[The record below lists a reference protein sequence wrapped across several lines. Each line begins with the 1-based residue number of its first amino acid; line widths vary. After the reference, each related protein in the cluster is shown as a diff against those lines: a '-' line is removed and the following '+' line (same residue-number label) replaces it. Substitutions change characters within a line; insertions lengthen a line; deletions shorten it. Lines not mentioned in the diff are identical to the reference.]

1 MSAGIRPLAEVT
13 QQAREILI
21 REIGVVDTLRF
32 LSQFR
37 AGHGDYTKERGQWL
51 DDLSLDEIVT
61 EMKASRRKKRRTN
74 G

>member
-1 MSAGIRPLAEVT
+1 MSAAIRPLAEVS

-21 REIGVVDTLRF
+21 REMGVVDTLRF

-37 AGHGDYTKERGQWL
+37 TGVGDYTKERGQWL
-51 DDLSLDEIVT
+51 DDLSLDEIVS
-61 EMKASRRKKRRTN
+61 EIKAKRRKQRRTN

>member
-1 MSAGIRPLAEVT
+1 MNAAIRPLAEVS

-21 REIGVVDTLRF
+21 REMGVVDTLRF

-37 AGHGDYTKERGQWL
+37 TGGGDYTKERGQWL
-51 DDLSLDEIVT
+51 DDLSLDEIVS
-61 EMKASRRKKRRTN
+61 EIKAKKRKRRTN

>member
-1 MSAGIRPLAEVT
+1 MNARIRPLAEISRE
-13 QQAREILI
+13 AREILV
-21 REIGVVDTLRF
+21 REMGVVDTLRF

-37 AGHGDYTKERGQWL
+37 TGGGDYTKERGQWL

-61 EMKASRRKKRRTN
+61 EIKATRRGKRRTN